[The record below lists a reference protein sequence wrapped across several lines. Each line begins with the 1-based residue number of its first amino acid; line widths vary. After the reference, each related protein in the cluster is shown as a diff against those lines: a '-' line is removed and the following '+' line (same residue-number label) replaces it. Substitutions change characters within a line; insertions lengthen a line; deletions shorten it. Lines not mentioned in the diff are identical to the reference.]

1 MRRTSLAREEERRYN
16 ATGESL
22 SFFFFHEKVSSFFL
36 YEAKKRSF
44 KSQRRVHMVD
54 YSKWDALKY
63 SSSEEDDDDD
73 DDDDEKGEKEALGS
87 ARSRAAL
94 ANLSLSSSS
103 SSSSSSS
110 KIWTGL
116 VMHHRDVFVSH
127 VIPKLNETDR
137 WFFSKVNRESQD
149 VLKYA
154 GVNVSELRLIVY
166 ECSSISTLEWAW
178 NHFPWGEKDDLGN
191 VADQAWFC
199 VGVAATN
206 KLEFLKW
213 AREVKQCEWDEK
225 TITVAALIGNLE
237 MLKYCFSNNCPYDEE
252 RSCKLAAKGGHL
264 DCLQFLFAK
273 VKPWRDTEEF
283 ATQQAAA
290 YGRINILKYFVEER
304 KISDEFKSDCVFNAT
319 GYGRLDCLQYLVEE
333 AKAPL
338 NDWQHFAYARYK
350 EHHDCVNYL
359 LEKGCP
365 EPTDEQYAE
374 FVEYRKA
381 D

>member
-1 MRRTSLAREEERRYN
+1 
-16 ATGESL
+16 
-22 SFFFFHEKVSSFFL
+22 VFL

-73 DDDDEKGEKEALGS
+73 DDDEKGEKEALGS

-94 ANLSLSSSS
+94 ANLCSFLSS

-149 VLKYA
+149 VLAYA
-154 GVNVSELRLIVY
+154 GVNVSGLHVIVY

-191 VADQAWFC
+191 VIDQAWFC
-199 VGVAATN
+199 VQVAQTK
-206 KLEFLKW
+206 KLEFL
-213 AREVKQCEWDEK
+213 
-225 TITVAALIGNLE
+225 
-237 MLKYCFSNNCPYDEE
+237 
-252 RSCKLAAKGGHL
+252 
-264 DCLQFLFAK
+264 
-273 VKPWRDTEEF
+273 
-283 ATQQAAA
+283 
-290 YGRINILKYFVEER
+290 
-304 KISDEFKSDCVFNAT
+304 
-319 GYGRLDCLQYLVEE
+319 
-333 AKAPL
+333 
-338 NDWQHFAYARYK
+338 
-350 EHHDCVNYL
+350 
-359 LEKGCP
+359 
-365 EPTDEQYAE
+365 
-374 FVEYRKA
+374 
-381 D
+381 